1 LVYPDANT
9 ILETLEQNR
18 DWHQAR
24 LAVLTSS
31 TTDNSSSS
39 ITTTTTTNNSSS
51 HDDKQD

>member
-24 LAVLTSS
+24 LAALTSS

-39 ITTTTTTNNSSS
+39 ITTTTNNSSS